1 MMGDIANMGNTHMH
15 RSAVDVTPAGN
26 ARWFRTRAGRHY
38 GREIALLIVLKLVL
52 LTLLWAVAVR
62 PVPRADTSPV
72 AVARHLG
79 ATQAPGHP
87 SPP

>member
-1 MMGDIANMGNTHMH
+1 MGNTHTH
-15 RSAVDVTPAGN
+15 RPVVDVAPARD
-26 ARWFRTRAGRHY
+26 AHWFRSRAGLSY

-52 LTLLWAVAVR
+52 LTLLWAIAVR
-62 PVPRADTSPV
+62 PAPRADTSPI

-79 ATQAPGHP
+79 TTPTPART

>member
-1 MMGDIANMGNTHMH
+1 MGNMH
-15 RSAVDVTPAGN
+15 AHPPVVDVVPVSN
-26 ARWFRTRAGRHY
+26 ARWFRTQAGRSY

-62 PVPRADTSPV
+62 PAPPADTSAA

-79 ATQAPGHP
+79 TSALPARA

>member
-1 MMGDIANMGNTHMH
+1 MGNTHVH
-15 RSAVDVTPAGN
+15 QPVVDVTPASG
-26 ARWFRTRAGRHY
+26 ARWFRSRAGRNY

-62 PVPRADTSPV
+62 PAPRADTSPD

-79 ATQAPGHP
+79 ATA
-87 SPP
+87 STARTPPP